1 MVPIL
6 SQQPP
11 QLPRHLRQL
20 LMEVSFPPSSSH
32 EIGESSGSGN
42 GELEPKIEI
51 SEETAANTTPPP
63 SDYGTYGSYGKY
75 GKRDAEAEP
84 VLVEA

>member
-1 MVPIL
+1 
-6 SQQPP
+6 
-11 QLPRHLRQL
+11 
-20 LMEVSFPPSSSH
+20 MEVSFPLSLSH
-32 EIGESSGSGN
+32 EIEGVG
-42 GELEPKIEI
+42 PKIEI

-63 SDYGTYGSYGKY
+63 DYGTYGSYGKY